1 LQTDGSV
8 RIRERLCEYSSCTM
22 LGHLFHHGNGAESPA
37 QSRVRMVEEQLRSRG
52 IHDERLLAAMA
63 KVPREEF
70 ISSEDATNAY
80 GDFPLAIGAG
90 QTISQPYIVAAM
102 VEELELTPEDRVL
115 EVGTGTGYEAAI
127 LGELAADVWTIERHA
142 ELADKA
148 REILYRLGYKNVQV
162 LHGDGSLGLPE
173 RAPFNKILVAAAAP
187 RVPETLVAQLAD
199 GGRLVVPVGS
209 RSEQQLE
216 VIRKLGD
223 QISITKHDL
232 CRFVPL
238 VGAQGWEP

>member
-1 LQTDGSV
+1 
-8 RIRERLCEYSSCTM
+8 M
-22 LGHLFHHGNGAESPA
+22 FANFFNHGNGAESPTHQRA
-37 QSRVRMVEEQLRSRG
+37 RMVEEQLRSRG
-52 IHDERLLAAMA
+52 IRDERVLAAMA

-70 ISSEDATNAY
+70 ISNEDTANAY

-102 VEELELTPEDRVL
+102 VEELELGTEDRVL

-142 ELADKA
+142 ELADRA
-148 REILYRLGYKNVQV
+148 REILHRLGYRNVHV
-162 LHGDGSLGLPE
+162 LHGDGSLGLADH
-173 RAPFNKILVAAAAP
+173 APFNKILVAAAAP

-199 GGRLVVPVGS
+199 GGRLVLPVGT
-209 RSEQQLE
+209 RSEQQVE
-216 VIRKLGD
+216 VIGKLGD
-223 QISITKHDL
+223 QIFVTKHDL

>member
-1 LQTDGSV
+1 MFCNFLN
-8 RIRERLCEYSSCTM
+8 R
-22 LGHLFHHGNGAESPA
+22 GNGAESSA
-37 QSRVRMVEEQLRSRG
+37 QQRARMVDEQLRSRG
-52 IHDERLLAAMA
+52 IRDERVLAAMA

-70 ISSEDATNAY
+70 IPTEDAANAY

-102 VEELELTPEDRVL
+102 VEALDLHPDDRVL

-127 LGELAADVWTIERHA
+127 LGELAVDVWTIERHA

-148 REILYRLGYKNVQV
+148 REILYQLGYKNVHV
-162 LHGDGSLGLPE
+162 LCGDGSLGLAGH
-173 RAPFNKILVAAAAP
+173 APFNKILVAAAAP
-187 RVPETLVAQLAD
+187 RIPDPLISQLAD
-199 GGRLVVPVGS
+199 GGRLVVPVGT
-209 RSEQQLE
+209 RSEQQVE

-223 QISITKHDL
+223 QISVTKHDL

-238 VGAQGWEP
+238 VGAQGWES

>member
-1 LQTDGSV
+1 MFN
-8 RIRERLCEYSSCTM
+8 RLFNH
-22 LGHLFHHGNGAESPA
+22 GHGPESLA
-37 QSRVRMVEEQLRSRG
+37 QNRARMVEEQLRSRG
-52 IHDERLLAAMA
+52 IRDERVLAAMA

-70 ISSEDATNAY
+70 IPNEDAANAY

-102 VEELELTPEDRVL
+102 VEELELDPDDRVL
-115 EVGTGTGYEAAI
+115 EVGTGTGYQAAI
-127 LGELAADVWTIERHA
+127 LGELAEDVWTIERHA

-148 REILYRLGYKNVQV
+148 REILPRLGYKIVHV
-162 LHGDGSLGLPE
+162 LCGDGSLGLPE
-173 RAPFNKILVAAAAP
+173 RAPFDKILVAAAAP
-187 RVPETLVAQLAD
+187 CVPETLVAQLAD

-209 RSEQQLE
+209 RAEQQVE

-238 VGAQGWEP
+238 VGEQGWEL